1 VGFPGRLVVATFA
14 LSLAAGAVLP
24 AQSGSSSAA
33 ASPAIS
39 RVFELQL
46 NQEIE
51 PVMAE
56 YLVQGIDRANREG
69 AALILIT
76 VDTPGGLDTSMRE
89 IIQHIIDSKT
99 PVAVYVAPSGSRAAS
114 AGFFVLLS
122 ADIAAMAPGTHTG
135 AASPIAAIG
144 AFPVTL
150 DDTMKSKIL
159 NDAVAYLRSFAAP
172 RRRNVALAET
182 AVTEAKA
189 FTANEALDGQLC
201 DLIAGS
207 REELLG
213 KLDGRVVTRFDGRT
227 TSLALSD
234 HEIVEVAMSPRQRFL
249 ARIVQPDMF
258 FVLFLVGVLGLYAEF
273 THPGM
278 IAPGVVGAIAML
290 LALFAMHL
298 LPINLT
304 GLLLIGLALA
314 LFVLEAKYTSH
325 GVLGVGGV
333 LAMLL
338 GALMLVR
345 SPLTGAG
352 VSLGAALGATLPFG
366 LITIVLMRLVLRSRA
381 WQPQTG
387 VEELLREVGEVT
399 TPIDGG
405 ELVIKR
411 GMVRVHGELWQ
422 ATAGR
427 AIRQGTQVRVLRVDG
442 LTLQVE
448 PLDVASRSS
457 APADSSADGR

>member
-1 VGFPGRLVVATFA
+1 VV
-14 LSLAAGAVLP
+14 LAAQP
-24 AQSGSSSAA
+24 
-33 ASPAIS
+33 ASPAVAPSPASS

-46 NQEIE
+46 NEEIE

-56 YLVQGIDRANREG
+56 YLVEGIDQANREG

-89 IIQHIIDSKT
+89 IIQHIIDSKA
-99 PVAVYVAPSGSRAAS
+99 PVAVYVAPTGARAAS

-144 AFPVTL
+144 GYPVTI
-150 DDTMKSKIL
+150 DETMKSKIL
-159 NDAVAYLRSFAAP
+159 NDAVAYLRSFAGP
-172 RRRNVALAET
+172 RGRNVALAET

-201 DLIAGS
+201 DLIANS
-207 REELLG
+207 REELLA
-213 KLDGRVVTRFDGRT
+213 KLDGRVITRLDGRMT
-227 TSLALSD
+227 TLALTHQD
-234 HEIVEVAMSPRQRFL
+234 IVDVAMSPRERFL
-249 ARIVQPDMF
+249 TRIVQPDMF

-278 IAPGVVGAIAML
+278 ILPGVVGAIAMV
-290 LALFAMHL
+290 LALFALHL

-304 GLLLIGLALA
+304 GLLLIGLAVTMFA
-314 LFVLEAKYTSH
+314 LEAKYTSH
-325 GVLGVGGV
+325 GVLAAGGII
-333 LAMLL
+333 AMLL

-345 SPLTGAG
+345 SPLTGEG
-352 VSLGAALGATLPFG
+352 VSLGVALGATLPFAFIAIG
-366 LITIVLMRLVLRSRA
+366 LMRLVLRARA
-381 WQPQTG
+381 WRPQTG
-387 VEELLREVGEVT
+387 VEELLREIGTVT
-399 TPIDGG
+399 TPIDGS
-405 ELVIKR
+405 EPVVKR

-427 AIRQGTQVRVLRVDG
+427 PIRQGTQVRVLRVDG

-448 PLDVASRSS
+448 PLEATSRGG
-457 APADSSADGR
+457 DLGMSSADGR